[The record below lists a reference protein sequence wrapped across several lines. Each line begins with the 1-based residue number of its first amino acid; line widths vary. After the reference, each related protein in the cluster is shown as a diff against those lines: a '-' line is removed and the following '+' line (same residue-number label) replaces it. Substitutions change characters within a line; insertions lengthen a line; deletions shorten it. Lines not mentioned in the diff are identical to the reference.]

1 MDDDSHRY
9 VLGLDTSTSLQ
20 SIAVLDGTRA
30 LEDCK
35 RRVSF
40 DHASSLL
47 ANIGEGF
54 DEHDIETED
63 LDLVA
68 VGIGPGSFTGIRIGL
83 SLAKSIARGH
93 DLPLVGVSSLACLT
107 FPYATVHSGD
117 YVIGAYDARRHEVY
131 TATHQYD
138 GALRTVDE
146 DRLETPEALRE
157 RALDLAARGNRV
169 VLVGN
174 GTETF
179 DALGEIHRKRVAVLP
194 AWTEGP
200 SGVAAA
206 VLGRHKVELEGPNS
220 IRELEPRY
228 IRPSS
233 AEENKRE
240 ASDEATDDGVD
251 PAQESDDDPT
261 AAPAPGS
268 ESEEGA
274 ADRESDEVADD
285 ESSGEADTGR

>member
-1 MDDDSHRY
+1 MSDGSYRY
-9 VLGLDTSTSLQ
+9 VLGLDTSTPIQ
-20 SIAVLDGTRA
+20 SIAVLEGERA

-54 DEHDIETED
+54 DEHDIETGD

-83 SLAKSIARGH
+83 SLAKSLARGH
-93 DLPLVGVSSLACLT
+93 DLPLVGVSSLACLSYP
-107 FPYATVHSGD
+107 FAATCGAD
-117 YVIGAYDARRHEVY
+117 YVVAAYDARRREVY

-138 GALRTVDE
+138 GKLRTVDD
-146 DRLETPEALRE
+146 DRLEAPADLRE
-157 RALDLAARGNRV
+157 RILDLAARGNTV
-169 VLVGN
+169 AIVGN
-174 GTETF
+174 GAEEF
-179 DALGEIHRKRVAVLP
+179 GELGDLRRKRVRVLP
-194 AWTEGP
+194 VWTQGP

-206 VLGRHKVELEGPNS
+206 LLGREKVRREGADS

-233 AEENKRE
+233 AEENARE
-240 ASDEATDDGVD
+240 
-251 PAQESDDDPT
+251 ESDT
-261 AAPAPGS
+261 EPAD
-268 ESEEGA
+268 A
-274 ADRESDEVADD
+274 
-285 ESSGEADTGR
+285 